1 MNKFKLTRRSFIKR
15 LSLYYFCLFPFRTN
29 NVNAHQ
35 NVKNFFEYTDADKLF
50 SDLSFSD
57 LDLGN
62 DNNINLKTPD
72 IAENGSIVPIQIES
86 FLDGEQTFYVFSSKN
101 ENPLTSIY
109 HFHENMVPFVSTRL
123 KLQESSKL
131 HVFIKFNSNIVH
143 AANDIEV
150 TIGGC
155 GEETIG

>member
-1 MNKFKLTRRSFIKR
+1 MMKFTLSRRSFIKR
-15 LSLYYFCLFPFRTN
+15 LSLYYFCLFPFQTN
-29 NVNAHQ
+29 FVYAHQ
-35 NVKNFFEYTDADKLF
+35 NIKKFFEYTNKEKLF
-50 SDLSFSD
+50 DDLSFSN
-57 LDLGN
+57 LDLSN
-62 DNNINLKTPD
+62 DKNINLKTPD

-86 FLDGEQTFYVFSSKN
+86 FIDGEQTFYVFSSKN

-143 AANDIEV
+143 SANDIEV

>member
-1 MNKFKLTRRSFIKR
+1 MNKFKLSRRNFIKR
-15 LSLYYFCLFPFRTN
+15 LSLYYFCLLPFQTN
-29 NVNAHQ
+29 IVNAHR
-35 NVKNFFEYTDADKLF
+35 NIKNFFDYTDKDKLF
-50 SDLSFSD
+50 DDLSFSD

-62 DNNINLKTPD
+62 DKNINLKTPD

-86 FLDGEQTFYVFSSKN
+86 FIDGEQTFYVFSSKN

-109 HFHENMVPFVSTRL
+109 HFHENMIPFVSTRL
-123 KLQESSKL
+123 KLQESSRL
-131 HVFIKFNSNIVH
+131 HVFVKFNSNIVH

>member
-1 MNKFKLTRRSFIKR
+1 MNKFKLTRRNFIKR
-15 LSLYYFCLFPFRTN
+15 LSLYYFCLLPFRTN
-29 NVNAHQ
+29 NVNTHQ
-35 NVKNFFEYTDADKLF
+35 NENNFFEYTDADKLF

-62 DNNINLKTPD
+62 DNNIKLKTPD

-86 FLDGEQTFYVFSSKN
+86 FLNGEQTFYLFSSKN

-131 HVFIKFNSNIVH
+131 HVFIKFNSNTVH

>member
-15 LSLYYFCLFPFRTN
+15 LSLYYFCLLPFRTN

-62 DNNINLKTPD
+62 DNNIKLKTPD

-86 FLDGEQTFYVFSSKN
+86 FLNGEQTFYVFSSKN

>member
-1 MNKFKLTRRSFIKR
+1 MNKFKLTRRNFIKR
-15 LSLYYFCLFPFRTN
+15 LSLYYFCLLPFQTN

-57 LDLGN
+57 LNLGN
-62 DNNINLKTPD
+62 DKNINLKTPD

-86 FLDGEQTFYVFSSKN
+86 FLNGEQTFYVFSSKN